1 MDNKFS
7 FKDGGKKAAIAIF
20 SFLGFIIVHYSYFRN
35 ELCTKSIKNISKTED
50 IFFIYYHK

>member
-20 SFLGFIIVHYSYFRN
+20 SFLGFILLYLILTTILILILS
-35 ELCTKSIKNISKTED
+35 E
-50 IFFIYYHK
+50 